1 MTRVEARDGRRMRKP
16 GSGDWRLEGVKVCR
30 HNKRK
35 KGKGR
40 KSYSTSDRP
49 WHEQVLRQG

>member
-16 GSGDWRLEGVKVCR
+16 GRGDWRLEGVKVCR

-40 KSYSTSDRP
+40 KSHSTSDHP